1 MDILI
6 SLAGV
11 AAVFGLMFRYVPAVR
26 IPWRPALWGGLLT
39 AVLFTAGKY
48 LIGLYIAKAS
58 VGSAY
63 GAAGSVVVVIVWI
76 YYTAQIV
83 FLGAE
88 FTRYIAQEGNWSAHT
103 VAASSRA
110 RPREMPSF

>member
-1 MDILI
+1 
-6 SLAGV
+6 
-11 AAVFGLMFRYVPAVR
+11 
-26 IPWRPALWGGLLT
+26 
-39 AVLFTAGKY
+39 VLFTAGKY

-88 FTRYIAQEGNWSAHT
+88 FTRYIAERARRSVDTAT
-103 VAASSRA
+103 AASRVQ
-110 RPREMPSF
+110 PREMPSF

>member
-1 MDILI
+1 
-6 SLAGV
+6 
-11 AAVFGLMFRYVPAVR
+11 MFRYVPRERVQWRQAV
-26 IPWRPALWGGLLT
+26 AGGLLT

-48 LIGLYIAKAS
+48 AIGAYISKTA

-76 YYTAQIV
+76 YYTAQIL

-88 FTRYIAQEGNWSAHT
+88 FTHVLGLEE
-103 VAASSRA
+103 SRA
-110 RPREMPSF
+110 RDQDVVRPKDSRGQFTGTRTNTRVSLPRG